1 MSNTQS
7 DIQDLET
14 EAIEK
19 LAGIL
24 KKPEESSAYGSRTV
38 PPSPFLLI
46 VTIYNLTFMT
56 LTSSMMLQ
64 SKKLMRAF
72 LIS

>member
-46 VTIYNLTFMT
+46 VTIYN
-56 LTSSMMLQ
+56 
-64 SKKLMRAF
+64 
-72 LIS
+72 